1 MKITN
6 RLLLSVL
13 FALSLLPLYDLIHPG
28 LPVTHDGQ
36 DHVIRI
42 ANFYQNLTEGN
53 IIPRWSSNVNY
64 GFGHPVL
71 MFFYP
76 LPYYV
81 ASLFHF
87 FGFSLTDSTKIVF
100 ALAYVLSGYTMYL
113 FIKSL
118 LNKEAGFVA
127 AMLYLFA
134 PYRFVDFY
142 VRGAIGEHVAFL
154 FPPLVLYFLL
164 RLYKKPTHW
173 NFLGGVLSIAG
184 LILSHNAMSLM
195 FLPLIF
201 FFGCFLLWKAKFQRK
216 LLFQYGGILALGFAV
231 AAFFWF
237 PAMFEAKYTLRTIV
251 TAGEYAKRFISFSS
265 LFGGPWSYGGSGMLS
280 VQIGLIHIFLASA
293 AFLSSLVL
301 LKRKNDNSILICGLL
316 LYTIL
321 AICMMLPISD
331 ILWRNI
337 TLLQSFQFPWR
348 FLSIIVFTT
357 AVMGAL
363 FYIRLPKK
371 LGYPILLG
379 MGVLLLVST
388 YPFWKANNFLREN
401 DAYFTR
407 IQRTTTNDTGESSPI
422 WSVRFM
428 ETKPKAAIEV
438 ISGNAKIKTGKR
450 SITKHSYSVTAD
462 NRVQIR
468 ENTLYFPG
476 WQVFVDGEKASVEFQ
491 DQNNRGVITFFV
503 EEGRHTVEVVFTETK
518 LRVFANLL
526 SVAGVIIVILL
537 YFVPKRWAYGKKNR

>member
-6 RLLLSVL
+6 RFLLSLL
-13 FALSLLPLYDLIHPG
+13 FVLSLLPLFDLIHQG

-76 LPYYV
+76 LPYYA
-81 ASLFHF
+81 ASFFHF
-87 FGFSLTDSTKIVF
+87 LGFSLIDSTKIIF
-100 ALAYVLSGYTMYL
+100 ALAYILSGYTMYL

-164 RLYKKPTHW
+164 RISKKQTYW
-173 NFLGGVLSIAG
+173 NFIGGALSIAG

-201 FFGCFLLWKAKFQRK
+201 LFEFYLLWRSRFQK
-216 LLFQYGGILALGFAV
+216 MLFFQLLGVIILGFALS
-231 AAFFWF
+231 AFFWF
-237 PAMFEAKYTLRTIV
+237 PAIFEAKYTLRTIV
-251 TAGEYAKRFISFSS
+251 TAGEYAKRFITFSS
-265 LFGGPWSYGGSGMLS
+265 LFGGPWSYGGSGVLS
-280 VQIGLIHIFLASA
+280 VQIGLVHIVLAVAAVISS
-293 AFLSSLVL
+293 AFL
-301 LKRKNDNSILICGLL
+301 LKSKNDNRILVVCLAF
-316 LYTIL
+316 YSTL
-321 AICMMLPISD
+321 AIFMMLPASD
-331 ILWRNI
+331 ILWKHI

-348 FLSIIVFTT
+348 FLSITVFTT
-357 AVMGAL
+357 AVMGAI
-363 FYIRLPKK
+363 FYSFLPKK
-371 LGYPILLG
+371 YAYPPLFGIA
-379 MGVLLLVST
+379 LLLLIIT
-388 YPFWKANNFLREN
+388 YPFWKASDFLRQN

-422 WSVRFM
+422 WSIRFM
-428 ETKPKAAIEV
+428 EVKPKAHIEV
-438 ISGNAKIKTGKR
+438 IDGKATVKELDRNITRHTYEIVAEAKARIL
-450 SITKHSYSVTAD
+450 
-462 NRVQIR
+462 

-476 WQVFVDGEKASVEFQ
+476 WLVLVDGEATSIEFQ
-491 DQNNRGVITFFV
+491 DQKNRGLITFFV
-503 EEGRHTVEVVFTETK
+503 EEGRHRVDVVFTKTK
-518 LRVFANLL
+518 LRTFADSL
-526 SVAGVIIVILL
+526 SVTGLIIVFLL
-537 YFVPKRWAYGKKNR
+537 YFVSEKKWVYGKKN

>member
-1 MKITN
+1 MKN
-6 RLLLSVL
+6 KLLLL
-13 FALSLLPLYDLIHPG
+13 LIIISLLPLYDLLHPG
-28 LPVTHDGQ
+28 LPITHDGQ

-53 IIPRWSSNVNY
+53 VIPRWSSNVNY

-81 ASLFHF
+81 ASLFYF

-100 ALAYVLSGYTMYL
+100 ALAYILSGYTMYL

-164 RLYKKPTHW
+164 ALYKKQTYL

-201 FFGCFLLWKAKFQRK
+201 LFGWYLLWKANFQRK

-237 PAMFEAKYTLRTIV
+237 PAIFEAKYTLRKIV
-251 TAGEYAKRFISFSS
+251 TAGEYAKRFINFSS

-280 VQIGLIHIFLASA
+280 VQIGLVQIVLGVAAVISSAIF
-293 AFLSSLVL
+293 
-301 LKRKNDNSILICGLL
+301 LKRKNDNRIFILSLA
-316 LYTIL
+316 LYSVL
-321 AICMMLPISD
+321 AIFMMMPISD
-331 ILWRNI
+331 ILWKNS

-357 AVMGAL
+357 ALMGVL
-363 FYIRLPKK
+363 FYSRLPKK

-379 MGVLLLVST
+379 IGVLLLVST
-388 YPFWKANNFLREN
+388 YHFWKANSFLREN

-407 IQRTTTNDTGESSPI
+407 IQTTTTNDTGESSPI

-428 ETKPKAAIEV
+428 ETKPKAAVEV
-438 ISGNAKIKTGKR
+438 IDGRATVKALDRNIAR
-450 SITKHSYSVTAD
+450 HSYEIAVEKKA
-462 NRVQIR
+462 RIR

-476 WQVFVDGEKASVEFQ
+476 WRVLVDGEEAPIEFQ
-491 DQNNRGVITFFV
+491 DQKSRGIITFFV
-503 EEGRHTVEVVFTETK
+503 EEGRHRVDVVFTKTK
-518 LRVFANLL
+518 LRTFADML
-526 SVAGVIIVILL
+526 SVTGLIIVFLL
-537 YFVPKRWAYGKKNR
+537 YFIPEKKWAYGKKNR

>member
-13 FALSLLPLYDLIHPG
+13 FVLSLLPLYDLTHPG

-64 GFGHPVL
+64 RFGHPVL

-87 FGFSLTDSTKIVF
+87 FGLSLIDSTKIVF
-100 ALAYVLSGYTMYL
+100 ALAYVLSGYAMYL

-164 RLYKKPTHW
+164 RLYKKQTYW
-173 NFLGGVLSIAG
+173 SFLGGVLSIAG

-195 FLPLIF
+195 FLPLIL

-216 LLFQYGGILALGFAV
+216 LLFQFLALLTLGFGV
-231 AAFFWF
+231 SAFFWF

-251 TAGEYAKRFISFSS
+251 TAGEYAKRFIDPFA
-265 LFGGPWSYGGSGMLS
+265 LFAGPWSYGGSGELS
-280 VQIGLIHIFLASA
+280 VQIGLVQIALAVAAALFLLSSRKKHREQFLFMLALLTYSLGAIFL
-293 AFLSSLVL
+293 
-301 LKRKNDNSILICGLL
+301 
-316 LYTIL
+316 
-321 AICMMLPISD
+321 MLPASDFIWRHIS
-331 ILWRNI
+331 I
-337 TLLQSFQFPWR
+337 LQSFQFPWR
-348 FLSIIVFTT
+348 FLSVIVFTT
-357 AVMGAL
+357 AVLGAL
-363 FYIRLPKK
+363 FFHTLPKK
-371 LGYPILLG
+371 ITPLFLVGIVIILL
-379 MGVLLLVST
+379 LTT
-388 YPFWKANNFLREN
+388 YTFWKAKDFLIES
-401 DAYFTR
+401 DSFFTR
-407 IQRTTTNDTGESSPI
+407 VQRTTTNDTGESSPI

-438 ISGNAKIKTGKR
+438 IDGKAEVR
-450 SITKHSYSVTAD
+450 KLERNITKHSYEITTDSRA
-462 NRVQIR
+462 RIR

-476 WQVFVDGEKASVEFQ
+476 WQVLIDGTPVSIEFQ
-491 DQNNRGVITFFV
+491 DPRSRGLITFFV
-503 EEGRHTVEVVFTETK
+503 ERGKHTVSLVFSETK
-518 LRVFANLL
+518 LRHFADIL
-526 SVAGVIIVILL
+526 SLFSTLVLVLL
-537 YFVPKRWAYGKKNR
+537 YFIPKKWIYVQKTR